1 MYYDY
6 NNILLYYRW
15 LINGIVLTDL
25 MVGVINCHVR
35 SFAILHAQ
43 TGPELVSV
51 RQNSRLS
58 TVRVLKS
65 MESQMSVVG
74 SYI

>member
-1 MYYDY
+1 MA
-6 NNILLYYRW
+6 LY
-15 LINGIVLTDL
+15 L
-25 MVGVINCHVR
+25 MVGVIHYHAR

-51 RQNSRLS
+51 RQNSRVS

-65 MESQMSVVG
+65 MES
-74 SYI
+74 